1 MSPENFQNRSL
12 RNIFGK
18 FATGV
23 SVVSFYNNKGSPGGI
38 TINSFASVSLDPP
51 IVLWCLD
58 NNSDLYDELSITK
71 KYIFNFLSSEQKNIA
86 TKLSEKENHFF
97 DTINYF
103 DNENGPIIE
112 KSLGWISCSKKEIIK
127 AGDHLIILGLVNS
140 FEIFQNNKKPL
151 IFWSGEYQDFR

>member
-1 MSPENFQNRSL
+1 MSD
-12 RNIFGK
+12 NIDLKIPGK
-18 FATGV
+18 
-23 SVVSFYNNKGSPGGI
+23 SK
-38 TINSFASVSLDPP
+38 
-51 IVLWCLD
+51 
-58 NNSDLYDELSITK
+58 DLYDELSITK

-140 FEIFQNNKKPL
+140 FEIFQNKKKPL
-151 IFWSGEYQDFR
+151 IFWSGEYQDFQ

>member
-1 MSPENFQNRSL
+1 MNSENPQNRPL
-12 RNIFGK
+12 RDIFGK

-23 SVVSFYNNKGSPGGI
+23 SVVSFYNKKASPKGI
-38 TINSFASVSLDPP
+38 TVNSFSSVSLDPP

-58 NNSDLYDELSITK
+58 NNSDLYNELSITE
-71 KYIFNFLSSEQKNIA
+71 KYIFNFLSSEQEVLA
-86 TKLSEKENHFF
+86 TKLSEKENHSFESV
-97 DTINYF
+97 NYF

-127 AGDHLIILGLVNS
+127 VGDHLIILGSVNN

-151 IFWSGEYQDFR
+151 IFWSGSYQDLI

>member
-1 MSPENFQNRSL
+1 MNSENLQNRSL

-23 SVVSFYNNKGSPGGI
+23 SVVSFYNKKGTPKGI
-38 TINSFASVSLDPP
+38 TVNSFSSVSLDPP
-51 IVLWCLD
+51 IVLWCLAD
-58 NNSDLYDELSITK
+58 NSDLYGELSITE

-86 TKLSEKENHFF
+86 TTLSEKENHCF
-97 DTINYF
+97 DSVNYF

-127 AGDHLIILGLVNS
+127 AGDHLIILGLVNN
-140 FEIFQNNKKPL
+140 FEIFKNNKKPL
-151 IFWSGEYQDFR
+151 IFWSGKYQDF